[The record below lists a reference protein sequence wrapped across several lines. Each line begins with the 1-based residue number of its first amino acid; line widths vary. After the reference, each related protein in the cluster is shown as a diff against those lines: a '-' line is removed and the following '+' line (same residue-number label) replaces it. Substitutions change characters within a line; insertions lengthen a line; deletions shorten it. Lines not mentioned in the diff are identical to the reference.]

1 MNHITLEDILQNKE
15 ERLDAF
21 SVINGKNVLLP
32 MRSRIKLVLIGCN
45 GDSLII
51 SDFKIT
57 EDNKSRFP
65 WAEKVLPELAK
76 THAELGID
84 SSLWNNFSDN
94 GGILVLTENNRV
106 QAHKYLRGQ
115 PFLEEESKEG
125 GFFILLKN
133 KGQKI
138 PLISISAK
146 DFDGEKRKTL
156 AHELCHYVDRSSI
169 TQMELSI
176 AQTFRDVMDVEL
188 LRGSPRLGRI
198 MTRFEKSIQNGDYKK
213 DEMYPELLAYMQ
225 EVAIRFPEDFKKE
238 TPLLACYFDALKVL
252 GDKKSADFPKQDK
265 QDLYSD
271 FFFTAGLM
279 TSKERQIVQNQLAEK
294 RTNASF
300 SEQLTQKYMPEID
313 LYIQR
318 TNRSIEVDKIQTDI
332 NLQQLLVRHQA
343 SSKNYRVPTKPPK
356 ISAQNNH
363 GRSVASPNVPANIG
377 LSAILANKGRS

>member
-1 MNHITLEDILQNKE
+1 MNHITLEDILQRKE

-32 MRSRIKLVLIGCN
+32 MRASIKLVLIGCN

-51 SDFKIT
+51 SDFKLT

-65 WAEKVLPELAK
+65 WAEKVLPKLAK
-76 THAELGID
+76 THAELGIN

-94 GGILVLTENNRV
+94 GGILVLAENNRI

-125 GFFILLKN
+125 GFFMLLKN
-133 KGQKI
+133 KGKEI

-146 DFDGEKRKTL
+146 DFNEEKHKTL
-156 AHELCHYVDRSSI
+156 AHELCHYADRPSS
-169 TQMELSI
+169 TQMALST

-198 MTRFEKSIQNGDYKK
+198 MARFEKSIQNGEYNK
-213 DEMYPELLAYMQ
+213 DEMYPEFLAYMQ

-238 TPLLACYFDALKVL
+238 TPLLASYFDALKVL
-252 GDKKSADFPKQDK
+252 WDKKSADFPKKDK
-265 QDLYSD
+265 PDLYADS
-271 FFFTAGLM
+271 FFTAGLM
-279 TSKERQIVQNQLAEK
+279 TPKERQIVQNQLAEK
-294 RTNASF
+294 RTNTSF
-300 SEQLTQKYMPEID
+300 SEQLTQKYTPEIN

-332 NLQQLLVRHQA
+332 NLQQLLAQQQA
-343 SSKNYRVPTKPPK
+343 SLKNYRVPTKSSEIPT
-356 ISAQNNH
+356 QNDH
-363 GRSVASPNVPANIG
+363 SGSVASPNVPANIG